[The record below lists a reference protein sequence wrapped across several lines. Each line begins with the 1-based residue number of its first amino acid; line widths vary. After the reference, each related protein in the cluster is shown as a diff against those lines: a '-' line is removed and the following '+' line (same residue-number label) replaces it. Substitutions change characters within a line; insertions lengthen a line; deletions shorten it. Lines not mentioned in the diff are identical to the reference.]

1 MNKFLP
7 GVEYEYDDPSIG
19 VAGVR
24 GRYLAALGVAG
35 GVDIETAARDAKGNV
50 IDGSWKRK
58 WLVAFC
64 TRWSPPC
71 NLLVGEFALLGA
83 EASLRDFAL
92 GWVDCTPASATA
104 FCGGRFGGTVQGYPT
119 IALVAGGRVVR
130 YSAVDKERVADA
142 IAPWAAAAAAAIDAH
157 APNSGE
163 PPPGAAVPEGAPRR
177 GDSGGAGRRG
187 ERAHEA
193 DEHGELSRARER
205 QMREHARR
213 EELRVAERRRKA
225 AKAPAAK
232 PSVVDD
238 DEKASASPPSK
249 RRRGSDE
256 EPPAAPVTQK
266 PPTPG
271 KPEEDAPTM
280 DATATATR
288 CAPAAVS
295 YTHLTLPTIL
305 LV

>member
-1 MNKFLP
+1 V
-7 GVEYEYDDPSIG
+7 G
-19 VAGVR
+19 
-24 GRYLAALGVAG
+24 
-35 GVDIETAARDAKGNV
+35 IELAARDAKGNV

-83 EASLRDFAL
+83 EASLHDFAL

-104 FCGGRFGGTVQGYPT
+104 FCGARFAGTVEGYPT
-119 IALVAGGRVVR
+119 VLLVAGGRIVR
-130 YSAVDKERVADA
+130 YSAVDRERIAGA
-142 IAPWAAAAAAAIDAH
+142 IAPWAVAAAAAIDAH

-163 PPPGAAVPEGAPRR
+163 PPPGAAVPEEHPPPRR
-177 GDSGGAGRRG
+177 AAFPDGRRG

-232 PSVVDD
+232 R
-238 DEKASASPPSK
+238 ASARADAAEATTTAPKKSK
-249 RRRGSDE
+249 RR
-256 EPPAAPVTQK
+256 AAR
-266 PPTPG
+266 
-271 KPEEDAPTM
+271 E
-280 DATATATR
+280 
-288 CAPAAVS
+288 AAEAS
-295 YTHLTLPTIL
+295 RRKSEL
-305 LV
+305 